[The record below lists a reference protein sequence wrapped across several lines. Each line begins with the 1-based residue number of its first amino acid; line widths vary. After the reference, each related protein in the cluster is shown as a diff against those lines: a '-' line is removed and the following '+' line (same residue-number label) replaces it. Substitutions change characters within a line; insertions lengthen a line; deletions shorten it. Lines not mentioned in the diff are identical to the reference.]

1 MDIVFLGLGAALA
14 LVTALAAWGCE
25 GLRVQRNGGRA

>member
-1 MDIVFLGLGAALA
+1 MDIVFLGLGLALA

-25 GLRVQRNGGRA
+25 RLREQRNGGRP

>member
-1 MDIVFLGLGAALA
+1 MDIVFLGMGVAFA

-25 GLRVQRNGGRA
+25 RLRGQRNGSRA

>member
-1 MDIVFLGLGAALA
+1 MDIVFLGLGVALA

-25 GLRVQRNGGRA
+25 RLSGQRNGGCA